1 MMLAVSEATSITA
14 IAAGFFIAVALISL
28 ARALWVKHRPPRS
41 RRYRVGVFVERDAQP
56 PEPEQ
61 EGEQTP

>member
-14 IAAGFFIAVALISL
+14 IAAGFFVALALISL
-28 ARALWVKHRPPRS
+28 TRALWVKHRPPRS

-56 PEPEQ
+56 QEQ
-61 EGEQTP
+61 EQEKESP